1 MMERTQSSH
10 ERKSLSGS
18 RPRWLGICSA
28 LLYFWL
34 CSSATGQVITTDPN
48 LADEQVALWY
58 SVAFDDA
65 GQPGLQPH
73 LTAGSDYRFP
83 EQEIPLG
90 VARAGHPVRT
100 AAFGSELWFFWA
112 GLKPEARYRL
122 RLTFLSDGPRT
133 QQVILDGRVVVE
145 ELRLPDS
152 RIVYCIVDLPFPQE
166 DGECELKIRNLEGPN
181 AVVSMVEL
189 YSNHVGL
196 LPDPVFEANGDCRG
210 GIQGSLFDRNR
221 PARPYSGIEIRLVP
235 SDPARTMS
243 TQTDEGGHFGFK
255 VPRAWAALETDS
267 VRVTAALPGGLLA
280 LEIPMQGVFPPRL
293 TPRPVR
299 VRQLSETEISLN
311 GTWRFHASP
320 PEDYTSLDPS
330 RTAAWASIQVP
341 GEWAM
346 QGFTVPPGTAA
357 AYLREFDLPSSWRK
371 LRTIL
376 RCDAVYSDAVV
387 YINGVRAGTHRGG
400 FTAFELDVTGL
411 VKPGRN
417 AIALSVKNE
426 SLEDILASGS
436 QYAAHP
442 LGGITRKLSLWAV
455 PPCFFSRLHTTTRFD
470 ADYTD
475 AVLDLQ
481 LEVFNATSRGI
492 EDPVLHVSLR
502 DRKGHSVP
510 IQPGRIPLPA
520 LPALEGK
527 SGRIALTV
535 PRPRKWDCEHPYLYT
550 LTCTLEY
557 GGRIQETLS
566 SRIGFRQVEIEGD
579 RVLVNGSPIKL
590 RGVNRHEAHPLR
602 GRSLTPGLW
611 KEDALK
617 FRDANINYIRTSHYP
632 PAEEFLQACDE
643 LGLFVEC
650 EASLCWVQHGANTN
664 WNRPGWDY
672 RDRRYLLPL
681 MLANL
686 ESIELNRDHP
696 SVLIWSLANES
707 RWSPLF
713 AEVLDRVKRTDPSR
727 PVSFH
732 DQCWGTY
739 NNAGSTADIANFH
752 YPGPEGPSKSSQVS
766 RPLLFGEYCH
776 LNAYNRHELVT
787 DPGLRDAWGAPFRAM
802 WEAMYADPGILG
814 GALWSGIDDT
824 FFLPPDG
831 TAVGYG
837 TWGPLDGWRREKPE
851 YWHIKKTYSPIR
863 LLASGAAAPRNN
875 EALAIELENRHDFTD
890 IAEMDILWSLSDGR
904 TGKASASIP
913 PRQRGVLRIPVTGKA
928 FEGQILRLEFH
939 SPLGFRVDSFE
950 IPIGNRT
957 AATGFQGQKGTNQ
970 GSLDLVRGRDSI
982 TVTTG
987 SLELKVDAGTGQVRS
1002 GRLHS
1007 RAILNGGPELML
1019 LPLNREGG
1027 TQMTLA
1033 SQEFPP
1039 FTQSCSGWKAESVEA
1054 RTMDDGVSIRVAGS
1068 YDQAAGEYTL
1078 TIRDSGAMEV
1088 HFRFTCR
1095 EEIDPRQIG
1104 LVFSLPKE
1112 FDTLSWRR
1120 RGLWSDYPK
1129 DHIGRQVGSASAFPG
1144 VLPVGPAG
1152 PGISPSWP
1160 WSQDGSALGS
1170 RDFRSTKSHIERAIL
1185 SDSGGNGFATLAGE
1199 EERYIRCWVDGDTV
1213 RMLVAVYS
1221 NAGAERFYVRHA
1233 QSGYRALKPGSVVS
1247 GSLNLRFVENQIRR

>member
-1 MMERTQSSH
+1 M
-10 ERKSLSGS
+10 
-18 RPRWLGICSA
+18 GICSA

-34 CSSATGQVITTDPN
+34 CPPANGQVITSDPN

-73 LTAGSDYRFP
+73 LKAGSDYRFP
-83 EQEIPLG
+83 EQDIPLG

-100 AAFGSELWFFWA
+100 AAFGDEVWFFWA

-133 QQVILDGRVVVE
+133 QQVVLDGRVVVE
-145 ELRLPDS
+145 ELRLPES

-166 DGECELKIRNLEGPN
+166 DGKCELKIRNLEGPN
-181 AVVSMVEL
+181 ALVSMVEL

-210 GIQGSLFDRNR
+210 GIRGFLFDRNR

-243 TQTDEGGHFGFK
+243 TQTDDGGHFGFK

-267 VRVTAALPGGLLA
+267 VRVTAALPGRLLA
-280 LEIPMQGVFPPRL
+280 LEMPMQGVFPPRL
-293 TPRPVR
+293 TPRPVH
-299 VRQLSETEISLN
+299 VRQLSGTEIGLS

-320 PEDYTSLDPS
+320 PEDFTSLDPS

-357 AYLREFDLPSSWRK
+357 AYLREFDLPASWLK

-417 AIALSVKNE
+417 VIALSVKNE

-455 PPCFFSRLHTTTRFD
+455 PPCFVSRLHTTTRFVTGT
-470 ADYTD
+470 TD
-475 AVLDLQ
+475 AMLDLQ

-510 IQPGRIPLPA
+510 LQPGRIPLPA
-520 LPALEGK
+520 LPALESK
-527 SGRIALTV
+527 SGHIALTV
-535 PRPRKWDCEHPYLYT
+535 PRPRKWDSGHPYLYT

-557 GGRIQETLS
+557 GGRIQETLRR
-566 SRIGFRQVEIEGD
+566 RIGFRQIEIKGD

-611 KEDALK
+611 REDALK

-650 EASLCWVQHGANTN
+650 EAPLCWVQHGANTS
-664 WNRPGWDY
+664 WDQPGWDY
-672 RDRRYLLPL
+672 RDRRFLLPL

-686 ESIELNRDHP
+686 ESVELNRDHP
-696 SVLIWSLANES
+696 SILIWSLANES

-713 AEVLDRVKRTDPSR
+713 AEVLEMVKQADPSR

-739 NNAGSTADIANFH
+739 NNAGSTGDIANFH
-752 YPGPEGPSKSSQVS
+752 YPGPDGPARASQVS

-787 DPGLRDAWGAPFRAM
+787 DPGLRDAWGGPFQAM
-802 WEAMYADPGILG
+802 WEAIYADPGILG

-824 FFLPPDG
+824 FFLPSDG
-831 TAVGYG
+831 PAVGYG

-851 YWHIKKTYSPIR
+851 YWHIKKTYSPIK
-863 LLASGAAAPRNN
+863 LLTRQATAPQEG

-890 IAEMDILWSLSDGR
+890 IAEMDIRWSLSDGR
-904 TGKASASIP
+904 TGRATGAIP
-913 PRQRGVLRIPVTGKA
+913 PRQRGVLHIPVTGKTC
-928 FEGQILRLEFH
+928 EGRILRLDFN
-939 SPLGFRVDSFE
+939 SPLGFRVDAFE
-950 IPIGNRT
+950 IPIGDQ
-957 AATGFQGQKGTNQ
+957 AAAMGVHGLEGTIH
-970 GSLDLVRGRDSI
+970 GPPELARDRDSI
-982 TVTTG
+982 TVTG
-987 SLELKVDAGTGQVRS
+987 GGLELVVDTRTGRLRS
-1002 GRLHS
+1002 GRLHD
-1007 RAILNGGPELML
+1007 RQILTGGPELML
-1019 LPLNREGG
+1019 LPLNGEGG
-1027 TQMTLA
+1027 TQMTPA
-1033 SQEFPP
+1033 SQEFAP
-1039 FTQSCSGWKAESVEA
+1039 FTHTCTGWKAEAVEA
-1054 RTMDDGVSIRVAGS
+1054 RPTDDGVSIRITGS

-1078 TIRDSGAMEV
+1078 NIRDSGAIEV

-1112 FDTLSWRR
+1112 FETLTWKR
-1120 RGLWSDYPK
+1120 RGLWSFYPE
-1129 DHIGRQVGSASAFPG
+1129 DHIGRLEGSASAFPG
-1144 VLPVGPAG
+1144 HPQSGPAG
-1152 PGISPSWP
+1152 PRSSPSWP

-1170 RDFRSTKSHIERAIL
+1170 GDFRSTKSHIEWAFL
-1185 SDSGGNGFATLAGE
+1185 SDSGGHGFAALSGGGE
-1199 EERYIRCWVDGDTV
+1199 KHVRCWVEGNTV
-1213 RMLVAVYS
+1213 RMLIAVYS

-1233 QSGYRALKPGSVVS
+1233 RSGYRPLKPGSVVS